1 MPALQHSDRLVRVAA
16 ASLVFNVSAR
26 VQKVRAAKVREEK
39 DEVDWI
45 FLDEKWEV
53 QLVQAGTE
61 ALAKEEE
68 SEDLGEVP
76 FTNIKTKQELPFSLH
91 SRAMRGSAR
100 KLTVRAVE
108 IRELV
113 MEVAADYAAH
123 DDLMWVSYGPAVS
136 LSWA

>member
-1 MPALQHSDRLVRVAA
+1 MLAV
-16 ASLVFNVSAR
+16 
-26 VQKVRAAKVREEK
+26 
-39 DEVDWI
+39 
-45 FLDEKWEV
+45 
-53 QLVQAGTE
+53 TE

-76 FTNIKTKQELPFSLH
+76 FANIKTKQKLPFSLH

-123 DDLMWVSYGPAVS
+123 DDLVCVSYGPAVS